1 MKLLHFRNGG
11 GLCIG
16 WKTEDAVY
24 NLSGFAAKEGLPFP
38 DSLDLLIRSGSEG
51 TEQLAAVLRAM
62 NGKDKQSDFSVDED
76 EIEFAP
82 VVLNPEKI
90 LCVGLNYL
98 SHVKESN
105 MAVPDSPVLFSKFN
119 NALAGHKQDI
129 VLPATAQ
136 QVDYEA
142 ELVIIIGK
150 EARNVSK
157 ADALSYVYGYTAGN
171 DISARDLQMKTSQW
185 LLGKTLDFFA
195 PVGPY
200 LVTGD
205 ELDPAHLSIECRVNG
220 ELRQSGNTENMIFGC
235 AELISY
241 ISRYI
246 TLMPGDCIF
255 TGTPEGVI
263 LGDPPDR
270 QTWLK
275 SGDELEVTIEGIG
288 RLKNKLV

>member
-1 MKLLHFRNGG
+1 MKLLQFKNGG

-24 NLSGFAAKEGLPFP
+24 NLSGFAA
-38 DSLDLLIRSGSEG
+38 
-51 TEQLAAVLRAM
+51 VLRAV
-62 NGKDKQSDFSVDED
+62 NGKDKQSDFRVDED
-76 EIEFAP
+76 EIEFAS

-129 VLPATAQ
+129 VLPATAR

-150 EARNVSK
+150 EARNVSE

-185 LLGKTLDFFA
+185 LLGKTLDSFA
-195 PVGPY
+195 PIGPY

-205 ELDPAHLSIECRVNG
+205 ELDPARLSIECRVNG

-235 AELISY
+235 AELTSY

-275 SGDELEVTIEGIG
+275 AGDELEVTIEGIG

>member
-1 MKLLHFRNGG
+1 MKLLHFWNGG

-38 DSLDLLIRSGSEG
+38 VSLDLLIRSGSEG

-62 NGKDKQSDFSVDED
+62 NVKDKQSNFRVDED
-76 EIEFAP
+76 EIEFAS

-98 SHVKESN
+98 THALESN
-105 MAVPDSPVLFSKFN
+105 MAIPDSPVLFSKFN

-129 VLPATAQ
+129 VLPQSAQ

-142 ELVIIIGK
+142 ELVIVIGK
-150 EARNVSK
+150 EARNVSEE
-157 ADALSYVYGYTAGN
+157 DALSYVYGYSAGN
-171 DISARDLQMKTSQW
+171 DVSARDLQLKTSQW
-185 LLGKTLDFFA
+185 LLGKTLDSFA
-195 PVGPY
+195 PIGPY

-205 ELDPAHLSIECRVNG
+205 ELDPAGLAIECRVNG
-220 ELRQSGNTENMIFGC
+220 ELRQSSNTKNMIFGC
-235 AELISY
+235 RTLISY
-241 ISRYI
+241 ISRYM
-246 TLMPGDCIF
+246 TLKPGDVIF
-255 TGTPEGVI
+255 TGTPEGVV
-263 LGDPPDR
+263 LGYPPDR

-275 SGDELEVTIEGIG
+275 AGDEMEVMIEGIG